1 MDFFRNMQVLHFS
14 KQISLIPVKSTLIQC
29 VMVAHFIIIGIFGQ
43 CRSYDLF
50 LEKEFVV
57 RIFRLLYSKK
67 AIRLRHVL
75 IYYLVYCVILV
86 ATAIINSVPF
96 IPTL

>member
-14 KQISLIPVKSTLIQC
+14 KQISLILVKSTLNSMC
-29 VMVAHFIIIGIFGQ
+29 NGCTFYNYWHFGQ

-50 LEKEFVV
+50 LAKEFVV

-96 IPTL
+96 ISTL